1 VFKNAVL
8 NIAMRCISA
17 SAKLRRRKKS
27 CGLCGHEKVVKMRR
41 SKLEIVADILQ
52 VCLVPRGKT
61 RIMCNARLNFT
72 HATDYLRQLTSLGL
86 LSQKNG
92 KYKTTDKGR
101 QFISAYNHL
110 GEIIGIRPSSL
121 AGMKALSPLAPA
133 KRHFSPFSCGRTNF

>member
-1 VFKNAVL
+1 VRQQNCKGE
-8 NIAMRCISA
+8 
-17 SAKLRRRKKS
+17 KS
-27 CGLCGHEKVVKMRR
+27 CGLCRHEKVVKMRR

-61 RIMCNARLNFT
+61 RIMCKARLNFT
-72 HATDYLRQLTSLGL
+72 HATDYLSNLTSLGL

-101 QFISAYNHL
+101 QFISTYNHL
-110 GEIIGIRPSSL
+110 GEIIGISRQSL